1 MLVHRERVLRNVTA
15 TVAAL
20 AGLGLLA
27 PVASVAVDD
36 DELTRPGES
45 VLVDAE
51 RSTIAPGMELTTFS
65 RLEDGGWNAG
75 SILEVDLASG
85 VELDYQYSGSVTETE
100 TVRATTERTGATA
113 AINGDF
119 YDINESNAPLGVG
132 IDRAEG
138 VVTSPVDGHANAV
151 TVADDAAVRL
161 AQVFIEG
168 ELAIDDG
175 QTLDIAGVNN
185 FSLPPDGIGVFTSAW
200 GDYTRADTV
209 QGDPVTA
216 EVHIVDETVTQVGT
230 DIGSGAIDG
239 DTVVVVGRGA
249 GAEALLALDEGH
261 SAKVTYAPR
270 SDFGEVAVA
279 IGGNQVLIDDGEVQ
293 DYDDPTP
300 HPRSAVGL
308 SADGTR
314 MFLVSIDGR
323 QAHAHGM
330 TLTETAEFMADLGA
344 YDALN
349 LDGGG
354 SSTLVAREPATDERT
369 VVNSPSDGSER
380 PVANSLGLFAPEGS
394 GELTGFLV
402 QPRDE
407 AADPDHAHRVFPG
420 LTRDIDALG
429 HDESYAPVDARP
441 RWRTSDRRVA
451 TVARDGDGA
460 IVTGVAPGRADIS
473 ARLRGAEGDFAVT
486 VLGELVRVEPNA
498 SLVPLGGADD
508 TGRIDLTGYDIDG
521 YRAPIEPGDVEVTG
535 GEDVAE
541 LVPDGDGFTVRPLT
555 DRGSAL
561 ITLSAAG
568 VSTSVAVTVGFDQE
582 TVADF
587 ADAADWTIS
596 LARATGTIE
605 PTEGPEG
612 RSGVR
617 MIYDFTGP
625 NTRAAYAEPPEQ
637 LELPGQPQAVKA
649 WVHGDG
655 NGTWIRMRLYDRSGT
670 LITLNGGYTTFTGWQ
685 QLTFPVPAGTEYPL
699 TLRDIYAVEPSG
711 DARYEGETA
720 FSDITVDVAPDVE
733 LPETERFE
741 DPVIW
746 TNGTADGATQRI
758 AVMSD
763 AQFVGRDPDS
773 DLVAA
778 ARRTLREIVAAD
790 PDMLVIN
797 GDLVDEAAPID
808 FDLARTVLDEEL
820 AGVDF
825 PWYYVPGNH
834 EVQGGP
840 IANFIDEFGA
850 TQHTVDLGRTRI
862 ITLNSAFGT
871 LRADG
876 DEFDQIAELRRALDE
891 AADAPDVTGVVV
903 FAHHPPNDPLPTA
916 NSQLGDRREAAMV
929 ETWLA
934 EFEADSGKSAAYV
947 GAHVGVFDAASVDGV
962 PYVINGNSGKGP
974 SSTPDNGGFT
984 GWTMLGIEPQHGR
997 GAGGDWLRSE
1007 VVARVDAIELDAPGE
1022 LAVGATG
1029 AVSATVMQDD
1039 TREVPVGWPMSAQ
1052 WGGPGVFVG
1061 SPEAAPAD
1069 AVVAVDP
1076 RADQIVGLRAGE
1088 ASVRVTVNGETAA
1101 RDVTVG

>member
-27 PVASVAVDD
+27 PVAAVAVDD

>member
-1 MLVHRERVLRNVTA
+1 WGAHVLVHRERVLRNVTA

-27 PVASVAVDD
+27 PVAAVAVDD

-85 VELDYQYSGSVTETE
+85 GELDYQYSGAVTETE

-113 AINGDF
+113 AINGDV

-508 TGRIDLTGYDIDG
+508 TGRIDLTG
-521 YRAPIEPGDVEVTG
+521 
-535 GEDVAE
+535 
-541 LVPDGDGFTVRPLT
+541 
-555 DRGSAL
+555 
-561 ITLSAAG
+561 
-568 VSTSVAVTVGFDQE
+568 
-582 TVADF
+582 
-587 ADAADWTIS
+587 
-596 LARATGTIE
+596 
-605 PTEGPEG
+605 
-612 RSGVR
+612 
-617 MIYDFTGP
+617 
-625 NTRAAYAEPPEQ
+625 
-637 LELPGQPQAVKA
+637 
-649 WVHGDG
+649 
-655 NGTWIRMRLYDRSGT
+655 
-670 LITLNGGYTTFTGWQ
+670 
-685 QLTFPVPAGTEYPL
+685 
-699 TLRDIYAVEPSG
+699 
-711 DARYEGETA
+711 
-720 FSDITVDVAPDVE
+720 
-733 LPETERFE
+733 
-741 DPVIW
+741 
-746 TNGTADGATQRI
+746 
-758 AVMSD
+758 
-763 AQFVGRDPDS
+763 
-773 DLVAA
+773 
-778 ARRTLREIVAAD
+778 
-790 PDMLVIN
+790 
-797 GDLVDEAAPID
+797 
-808 FDLARTVLDEEL
+808 
-820 AGVDF
+820 
-825 PWYYVPGNH
+825 
-834 EVQGGP
+834 
-840 IANFIDEFGA
+840 
-850 TQHTVDLGRTRI
+850 
-862 ITLNSAFGT
+862 
-871 LRADG
+871 
-876 DEFDQIAELRRALDE
+876 
-891 AADAPDVTGVVV
+891 
-903 FAHHPPNDPLPTA
+903 
-916 NSQLGDRREAAMV
+916 
-929 ETWLA
+929 
-934 EFEADSGKSAAYV
+934 
-947 GAHVGVFDAASVDGV
+947 
-962 PYVINGNSGKGP
+962 
-974 SSTPDNGGFT
+974 
-984 GWTMLGIEPQHGR
+984 
-997 GAGGDWLRSE
+997 
-1007 VVARVDAIELDAPGE
+1007 
-1022 LAVGATG
+1022 
-1029 AVSATVMQDD
+1029 
-1039 TREVPVGWPMSAQ
+1039 
-1052 WGGPGVFVG
+1052 
-1061 SPEAAPAD
+1061 
-1069 AVVAVDP
+1069 
-1076 RADQIVGLRAGE
+1076 
-1088 ASVRVTVNGETAA
+1088 
-1101 RDVTVG
+1101 

>member
-27 PVASVAVDD
+27 PVAAVAVDD

-132 IDRAEG
+132 VDRAEG

>member
-1076 RADQIVGLRAGE
+1076 RAGQIVGLRAGE

>member
-27 PVASVAVDD
+27 PVAAVAVDD

-1076 RADQIVGLRAGE
+1076 RAGQIVGLRAGE